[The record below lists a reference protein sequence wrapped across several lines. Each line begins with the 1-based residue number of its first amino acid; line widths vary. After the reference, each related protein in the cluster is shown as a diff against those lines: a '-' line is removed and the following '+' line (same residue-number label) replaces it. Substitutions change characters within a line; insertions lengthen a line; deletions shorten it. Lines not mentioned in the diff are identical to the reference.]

1 MCFSQPKMQT
11 IDTPKRENV
20 VDDKQDTM
28 AATAEA
34 EKKRQGFLTTV
45 KTSGMGL
52 MDAATIKKAQLGV

>member
-1 MCFSQPKMQT
+1 MCFAQPSMKT

-20 VDDKQDTM
+20 VENNQDV
-28 AATAEA
+28 AAQAAEQ
-34 EKKRQGFLTTV
+34 EKKRQGYLSTV